1 MNIDS
6 QTVDRL
12 SKNIPPLVLR
22 TDSGPNYPVP
32 TKIQKFRKWIDP
44 GSIRYNF
51 NVYESYD
58 LYWIDPRSD
67 LKLVCK
73 LS

>member
-44 GSIRYNF
+44 GRYNF
-51 NVYESYD
+51 NSLITLEIVMIIGE
-58 LYWIDPRSD
+58 
-67 LKLVCK
+67 
-73 LS
+73 